1 MAKKSKN
8 NKLKKSITS
17 EELQDL
23 QNLVKTINSFQMEL
37 GSLELKKQSVFAKV
51 EKASELLVSL
61 QNSLELIYGE
71 VNIDI
76 NTGEITAR

>member
-1 MAKKSKN
+1 
-8 NKLKKSITS
+8 
-17 EELQDL
+17 
-23 QNLVKTINSFQMEL
+23 MEL
-37 GSLELKKQSVFAKV
+37 GSLELKKQGVFAKV